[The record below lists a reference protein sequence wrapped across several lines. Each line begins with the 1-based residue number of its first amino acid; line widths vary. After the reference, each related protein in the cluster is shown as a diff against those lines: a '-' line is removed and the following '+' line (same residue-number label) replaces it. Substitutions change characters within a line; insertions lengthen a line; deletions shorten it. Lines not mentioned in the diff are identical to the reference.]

1 VSVCV
6 SHRTQAPPPPLF
18 FPDAPASI
26 FSPEGETSL
35 PIEITDQNSKYFQ
48 LHGKTEKAVYL
59 VRKTFIDLH
68 RKSHY
73 GIPPATTLSPC
84 FSTKERT
91 PLLRNDGIRESV
103 WNYMAGVAHNL
114 QGHAL
119 RIGGYYDHAHVLV
132 RIPAKQSGTLDVGL
146 ANQTAWQDWSNAI
159 SANGSDSPEG
169 TSLLALT
176 AQRNPRHRIES
187 PRPINFN
194 RFTLV

>member
-1 VSVCV
+1 
-6 SHRTQAPPPPLF
+6 
-18 FPDAPASI
+18 
-26 FSPEGETSL
+26 
-35 PIEITDQNSKYFQ
+35 
-48 LHGKTEKAVYL
+48 
-59 VRKTFIDLH
+59 
-68 RKSHY
+68 
-73 GIPPATTLSPC
+73 
-84 FSTKERT
+84 
-91 PLLRNDGIRESV
+91 
-103 WNYMAGVAHNL
+103 MAGVAHNL